1 MERKHNIPK
10 RTENSGAPAPLWTLI
25 ANGHAHATFVSLSK
39 ARKYAKRFFPN
50 SVTSFVEVA

>member
-1 MERKHNIPK
+1 MEIKHNSLKKP
-10 RTENSGAPAPLWTLI
+10 ENSGASAQLWTLI

-50 SVTSFVEVA
+50 SATSFVEVA